1 VFETL
6 KRTVREFLDDE
17 APRLAAAL
25 SYYTVFSLPPI
36 LILILLVTGVFADP
50 DVVESRLL
58 GEVEGVLGSDAAA
71 QIGTMVSQA
80 ADFGGGLLTTVLTV
94 AALAFGATGAF
105 YQLQSALNKAWGVAP
120 APESGLRDFVVKR
133 LLSFAMILG
142 VAFLLLVSLA
152 LSALLTRASVEIAQL
167 LPGALTGPT
176 LLAVDVGLSLV
187 VVTVLFAAIF
197 KVLPDARVAWRDVW
211 IGALVTA
218 VLFVAAKLL
227 FGVFLSMS
235 DPGSAFGAAGSLAVI
250 LVWVYFSAMILFL
263 GAEFTQVR
271 ARRRGARI
279 EPAPGAVRVV
289 TELKAGPG

>member
-6 KRTVREFLDDE
+6 KRTVQEFLDDE

-25 SYYTVFSLPPI
+25 SYYTIFSLPPI

-58 GEVEGVLGSDAAA
+58 GEVEGLLGSDAAA
-71 QIGTMVSQA
+71 QIGTMVNQA
-80 ADFGGGLLTTVLTV
+80 ADFGGGLLTTVLTL

-152 LSALLTRASVEIAQL
+152 LSALLTRASVEIAEL
-167 LPGALTGPT
+167 LPGALTGPM

-211 IGALVTA
+211 VGALVTA

-263 GAEFTQVR
+263 GAEFTQVQ

-289 TELKAGPG
+289 TELKAGPV

>member
-6 KRTVREFLDDE
+6 KRTVQEFLDDE

-25 SYYTVFSLPPI
+25 SYYTIFSLPPI

-71 QIGTMVSQA
+71 QIGTMVNQA
-80 ADFGGGLLTTVLTV
+80 ADFGGGLLTTVLTL

-152 LSALLTRASVEIAQL
+152 LSALLTRASVEIAEL
-167 LPGALTGPT
+167 LPGALTGPM

-187 VVTVLFAAIF
+187 VVTALFAAMF

-211 IGALVTA
+211 VGALVTA

-235 DPGSAFGAAGSLAVI
+235 DPGSAFGAAGSLAVLLI
-250 LVWVYFSAMILFL
+250 WVYFSAMILFL
-263 GAEFTQVR
+263 GAEFTQVQ
-271 ARRRGARI
+271 ARRRGRRI

-289 TELKAGPG
+289 TELKAGPA